1 MVARVNKLLQNEVLV
16 NQVRANKLG
25 VRFSASAEKRRE
37 MIVYFSSVLKKK
49 KSSNIFNILNIIYL

>member
-37 MIVYFSSVLKKK
+37 MIILAVYLKKK
-49 KSSNIFNILNIIYL
+49 KVAIYLIY

>member
-37 MIVYFSSVLKKK
+37 MIVYFSSVFKKK
-49 KSSNIFNILNIIYL
+49 KVAIYLIY

>member
-1 MVARVNKLLQNEVLV
+1 VVARVNKLLQNEVLV

-37 MIVYFSSVLKKK
+37 MIILAVYLKK